1 MKRKLLT
8 ALLTAAMLMTLTPT
22 AALAAEPG
30 DGLESGNGAVV
41 TDSEPGEENEN
52 ENTPGSEPGEENGD
66 ENTPGSE
73 PGEENGDENTPGSEP
88 GEENGDENTPGSE
101 PGEENGDNVTPTQ
114 QPSRAPT
121 VAEATND
128 MMDWDALV
136 EAINGESTTITL
148 EGDVSREDSEK
159 EIVIS
164 QGKTVTINLNGYTLN
179 GGGQGPVITVEE
191 GGKLTIEDA
200 SIDRDGKIT
209 GGEADYGGGI
219 YVDGGTL
226 IMEGGAISGNEAK
239 NGGGVY
245 LTNGA
250 TFTMTGGEISE
261 NSLTNTSGKGGG
273 VYVGTDC
280 TFTINAEALGDAVI
294 KDNVALGKTVTDGT
308 WNYIHTHGGGVAVN
322 KGTLNFTNAL
332 ITGNRATGENG
343 YGGGGI
349 YASDSKVTIV
359 NSKISDNSGFPSET
373 NLLTEAGGGGINA
386 CNDTVLEMTGTE
398 VSRNVGLMG
407 AGIYLNSIASA
418 EIVDCVITGN
428 KAQKD
433 LTSTS
438 YYNSSLGGGILYR
451 SSGGVIAPPELGG
464 DDDDEPAPAPEYALT
479 ITNSTISGNTA
490 AEGGGGIC
498 VYGGTMKVE
507 NNTTIEKNESPQGGG
522 VWVTGE
528 KYNVSVVLDDTNI
541 LENKSTGVAGGIGVI
556 GGTLV
561 LTDCTV
567 QSNEA
572 PTQGY
577 HGGGVYVGGYLDND
591 VVEKEGMLTLNNTAV
606 SQNKAENGY
615 GGGVFVDAGGTLEI
629 QNGSS
634 ISGNTATNAG
644 GVWMQGDQV
653 TLTGNSSISDNT
665 ATGEAGGVAV
675 ISGTFTMESGEI
687 SGNSTPGM
695 GGGVENLGTFTM
707 NGGTITDNH
716 ATSDTDGIGGGVAN
730 GPGGTFTMT
739 GGAIYGNTAATGGN
753 DFYNYA
759 EEDDDGQGG
768 GIDVDDSWEGDHN
781 MGLESLSAPR
791 AGDTYGTFTLV
802 EAETFGY
809 DGWYNDA
816 PDARYADTD
825 NPTEYEVTADNTSLQ
840 YLTLGEPLTAYH
852 VVYAFVSADKNA
864 ALPDEVTALLPV
876 DNNTYA
882 EDATVNALQPGEIT
896 VTVDGVTWRFVGYDE
911 DSQVVN
917 DDNLVRLFH
926 CNGEDRYIS
935 FVGTWTTKEENGEP

>member
-30 DGLESGNGAVV
+30 DGPESGNGAVV

-52 ENTPGSEPGEENGD
+52 ENTPGSEPGG
-66 ENTPGSE
+66 
-73 PGEENGDENTPGSEP
+73 
-88 GEENGDENTPGSE
+88 
-101 PGEENGDNVTPTQ
+101 ENGDNVTPTQ

-522 VWVTGE
+522 IHSQGTAVLTNCTLSENDGSGAGGALSVSGGTMTLTGCTVQQNTSNGE
-528 KYNVSVVLDDTNI
+528 QGWGGGAYVAGELI
-541 LENKSTGVAGGIGVI
+541 LEN
-556 GGTLV
+556 
-561 LTDCTV
+561 
-567 QSNEA
+567 
-572 PTQGY
+572 TQIIENQA
-577 HGGGVYVGGYLDND
+577 DN
-591 VVEKEGMLTLNNTAV
+591 T
-606 SQNKAENGY
+606 GY
-615 GGGVFVDAGGTLEI
+615 GGGVFVNGGGQLTIDATSKI
-629 QNGSS
+629 DS
-634 ISGNTATNAG
+634 NTATEAAG
-644 GVWMQGDQV
+644 VYNGGTV
-653 TLTGNSSISDNT
+653 TMNGGSISDNSAAGMAGGVENANYQDSNDVIHPAVFTMNDGDISNNT
-665 ATGEAGGVAV
+665 AVTSAGGVANV
-675 ISGTFTMESGEI
+675 GTF
-687 SGNSTPGM
+687 N
-695 GGGVENLGTFTM
+695 M

-739 GGAIYGNTAATGGN
+739 GGAIYGNEAATGGN

-759 EEDDDGQGG
+759 EEADEGEGEGEGGGQSG

-781 MGLESLSAPR
+781 MDLESLSAPR

-876 DNNTYA
+876 DNDTYA
-882 EDATVNALQPGEIT
+882 KGATVTAIQPENIQPENIT
-896 VTVDGVTWRFVGYDE
+896 VTVDGVTWTFEGYNE

-917 DDNLVRLFH
+917 DDNLVQPFD
-926 CNGEDRYIS
+926 CNGDDRYIS
-935 FVGTWTTKEENGEP
+935 FVGTWTTKEKNGEP